1 MPKYKAPEI
10 ADKMRTRIQRGE
22 WSTAIALPNERALAE
37 EFGVARN
44 TIRNAFKALESEG
57 LISRHVGRGT
67 LVAEKA
73 SDELVRILDKISGA
87 SPLDILNLRLII
99 EPQSAATAAST
110 ASNTD
115 LEQIMEADRQAVAA
129 HDLKSHEYWDN
140 EFHRRIFAATRNEF
154 LLNLYEVLAIIRYR
168 EQMMD
173 IRRRAFSEEK
183 RLIYCSQHVLIINAL
198 QARDAPAAAQAMR
211 THLLTRR
218 RNYFGE

>member
-1 MPKYKAPEI
+1 MPKHKAPEI
-10 ADKMRTRIQRGE
+10 AVKMRARIQRGE
-22 WSTAIALPNERALAE
+22 WSTATALPNERALAE

-44 TIRNAFKALESEG
+44 TIRNAFKTLESEG

-99 EPQSAATAAST
+99 EPQSAATAAAT

-115 LEQIMEADRQAVAA
+115 LEQIVEADRHAVAA
-129 HDLKSHEYWDN
+129 HDLKTHEYWDN
-140 EFHRRIFAATRNEF
+140 EFHRRIFVATRNEF

-183 RLIYCSQHVLIINAL
+183 RLIYCSQHALIINAL